1 MMRCRR
7 RLVLLTVLAWF
18 CLPGAIARQKIAS
31 ASNDRESALHLLNRL
46 TFGPRPGDL
55 SRVLAIGID
64 KWIDQQLHPESID
77 DHALGARL
85 SRFRTLRMNS
95 HELAENFPSQAAI
108 RQIADGQ
115 KPLPRDPEKRAIYE
129 TQLEK
134 YREKHEP
141 TASDSYQNIAA
152 IQASGRS
159 SSDQSSDTLAL
170 PPDQRIDALLEMS
183 PKTRLEF
190 MSGLKGPAKDAF
202 LEGLSPEQ
210 QETVVAIENPQ
221 QVVTAELMQ
230 AKLLRAVYSDRQL
243 QEVMTDFWMNH
254 FNVFIAKGADRYDLT
269 SYERDVIRPRVMGKF
284 EDLLLATAA
293 SPAMLFYL
301 DNWLSVGP
309 DSDFTKG
316 IHRGYGQRRIRRFP
330 PPRPHPQ
337 QKRRSGLNEN
347 YGREL
352 MELHTLGVN
361 GGYTQ
366 KDVTEVAK
374 VFTGWTL
381 EQPLKGG
388 GFKFDD
394 RLHEPGTKIVLGHKI
409 KEHGEKEGYEVV
421 HILAHHPSTA
431 KFICNKLAMRFVSD
445 NPPPALVDR
454 MAKTFLKKNGEIRE
468 VLKTMLQSPEFWA
481 PETYRAKVKTPL
493 EFTVSAL
500 RATGADVSDAT
511 VLTRQLAAMGMP
523 LYGSQPPTGYSMK
536 AESWI
541 SSAALLGRMN
551 FAIRLSSGKIRGVR
565 VEWLEPQG
573 EQAADPQQALT
584 SLENSLLEGE
594 VSKQTHET
602 ISARLDDPTITR
614 RKLDDSARPPDV
626 AVIEGLL
633 LGSPEFQ
640 RR

>member
-1 MMRCRR
+1 MRCHRP
-7 RLVLLTVLAWF
+7 LVLLIVLAWF
-18 CLPGAIARQKIAS
+18 CLPSAIARQKIAS
-31 ASNDRESALHLLNRL
+31 ASNERESALHLLNRL

-55 SRVLAIGID
+55 NRVLAIGID
-64 KWIDQQLHPESID
+64 KWIDQQLHPKSID
-77 DHALGARL
+77 DHALDARL
-85 SRFRTLRMNS
+85 SRLRSLRMSS

-108 RQIADGQ
+108 RQIAERQ

-129 TQLEK
+129 TQIEK
-134 YREKHEP
+134 YREKHEQ
-141 TASDSYQNIAA
+141 TAIDSYQNIAA
-152 IQASGRS
+152 VEASGPS
-159 SSDQSSDTLAL
+159 SSSTISDTLAL
-170 PPDQRIDALLEMS
+170 PPDQRMRALVEMS
-183 PKTRLEF
+183 GKTRLEF
-190 MSGLKGPAKDAF
+190 MSGLKGPAKDKF

-210 QETVVAIENPQ
+210 QETVAAVENPQ
-221 QVVTAELMQ
+221 QVVTEELMQ

-243 QEVMTDFWMNH
+243 QEVMTDFWLNH
-254 FNVFIAKGADRYDLT
+254 FNVFIGKGADRYELT

-284 EDLLLATAA
+284 EDLLIATAE

-309 DSDFTKG
+309 ESDFAKG
-316 IHRGYGQRRIRRFP
+316 IHRGYGQRRMRRFP
-330 PPRPHPQ
+330 PARSNPQ

-388 GFKFDD
+388 NFKFDD

-409 KEHGEKEGYEVV
+409 KEHGQKEGYEVL

-431 KFICNKLAMRFVSD
+431 KFISNKLAMRFVCD
-445 NPPPALVDR
+445 NPPPALVER
-454 MAKTFLKKNGEIRE
+454 MAKTFLKKNGDIRE
-468 VLKTMLQSPEFWA
+468 VLKTMFESPEFWA
-481 PETYRAKVKTPL
+481 PATYRAKVKTPL

-500 RATGADVSDAT
+500 RATGADVSDAR
-511 VLTRQLAAMGMP
+511 VLTRQIAAMGMP
-523 LYGSQPPTGYSMK
+523 LYGSQPPTGYSMR
-536 AESWI
+536 AESWV

-551 FAIRLSSGKIRGVR
+551 FAIRLASGKIGGVR
-565 VEWLEPQG
+565 LEWLEPAG
-573 EQAADPQQALT
+573 EQAADPQQALA
-584 SLENSLLEGE
+584 SLENSLLAGE

-602 ISARLDDPTITR
+602 ISARLEDPTISR
-614 RKLDDSARPPDV
+614 RKLDDSARPPDM